1 MNEDDEDRKDGFYE
15 SRQENK
21 QVVLAWFS
29 TVLTMIGF
37 VWQAAV
43 LWTTNEA
50 TEKRVEVLERRSE
63 EDSKAI
69 ARVETYLG
77 MLTKN
82 KE

>member
-1 MNEDDEDRKDGFYE
+1 MQDDENQKSGFYE

-50 TEKRVEVLERRSE
+50 TERRVEVLERRSE

-69 ARVETYLG
+69 ARMETSLS
-77 MLTKN
+77 MLSQR

>member
-1 MNEDDEDRKDGFYE
+1 MHDEEGQKGDFYK

-21 QVVLAWFS
+21 QIILAWFS

-43 LWTTNEA
+43 LWTTNEE
-50 TEKRVEVLERRSE
+50 TGRRVEVLERRSV

-69 ARVETYLG
+69 ARMEASLE
-77 MLTKN
+77 LLSKR

>member
-1 MNEDDEDRKDGFYE
+1 MRNGDDEQNEGFYE
-15 SRQENK
+15 NRQENK
-21 QVVLAWFS
+21 QVILAWFS

-50 TEKRVEVLERRSE
+50 TERRVEVLERRSE

-69 ARVETYLG
+69 ARMEASLG
-77 MLTKN
+77 LLPKR